1 MKNWRLKMHSY
12 IENYGEDIDGNRG
25 QKMWFHEIDDDD
37 EEEIKAQVQEYLST
51 LEEDEDPDSTLDIVL
66 IRPITEEDVYF
77 TIRVAD
83 YV

>member
-1 MKNWRLKMHSY
+1 MCSY
-12 IENYGEDIDGNRG
+12 IECYGQDIDGNRG
-25 QKMWFHEIDDDD
+25 QKMRIYEIDDDD

-51 LEEDEDPDSTLDIVL
+51 LEEDEDPDPTLDIVL
-66 IRPITEEDVYF
+66 ICQITEEEVYY

>member
-1 MKNWRLKMHSY
+1 MHSY
-12 IENYGEDIDGNRG
+12 IESYGQDIDGNRG

-77 TIRVAD
+77 TIRVVD

>member
-1 MKNWRLKMHSY
+1 MRSY
-12 IENYGEDIDGNRG
+12 YENYGEDIDGNRG
-25 QKMWFHEIDDDD
+25 QKRWFYELDDND

-51 LEEDEDPDSTLDIVL
+51 LKEDEDPDSTLDIVL
-66 IRPITEEDVYF
+66 ICQITKKEVYY

>member
-1 MKNWRLKMHSY
+1 MHSY
-12 IENYGEDIDGNRG
+12 IECYGQDIDGNRG
-25 QKMWFHEIDDDD
+25 QKMRTYEIDDDD

-51 LEEDEDPDSTLDIVL
+51 LEEDEDPDPTLDIVL
-66 IRPITEEDVYF
+66 ICQITEEEVYY

>member
-1 MKNWRLKMHSY
+1 MHSY
-12 IENYGEDIDGNRG
+12 IECYGQDIDGNRG
-25 QKMWFHEIDDDD
+25 QKMWFHEIDEDD

-51 LEEDEDPDSTLDIVL
+51 LEEDEDPDPTLDIVL
-66 IRPITEEDVYF
+66 VCPITEEDVYF

>member
-1 MKNWRLKMHSY
+1 MHSY
-12 IENYGEDIDGNRG
+12 IESYGQDIDGNRG

-51 LEEDEDPDSTLDIVL
+51 LEEDEDPDPTIDIVL
-66 IRPITEEDVYF
+66 ICQITKKEVYY

>member
-1 MKNWRLKMHSY
+1 MRAY
-12 IENYGEDIDGNRG
+12 YETYGEDIDGNRG
-25 QKMWFHEIDDDD
+25 VRTLIHELTKDD

-51 LEEDEDPDSTLDIVL
+51 LEECEDPGPTLDIVL
-66 IRPITEEDVYF
+66 ICPITEEDVYF

>member
-1 MKNWRLKMHSY
+1 MRSY
-12 IENYGEDIDGNRG
+12 CENYGEDIDGNRG
-25 QKMWFHEIDDDD
+25 QKMWFYELDDND

-66 IRPITEEDVYF
+66 ICPITKKDVYY